1 MIHIVDPQTHEI
13 LDYITLDSV
22 IEDNH
27 KLNLETYLQTYD
39 AIVLGDGRYDKHL
52 EKRNLV
58 IIPDEDGTLQEFV
71 LFEVD
76 KYRDTEGR
84 KTHFYAHAS
93 YLELKKANIIYPN
106 KYESLTASQLGG
118 VALNNTGWQIGQVES
133 TGTRTMTIENHT
145 SPYEFIKRIA
155 REFEAELRF
164 RVETD
169 GQRITGR
176 YVDMLERIGEWR
188 GRQVEF
194 GRDLDGIR
202 RVEKQDIVT
211 ALLGLG
217 PEQEDGTRLEV
228 LVEDEDALQRWG
240 RVDDHG
246 NLHHLIEPYEIES
259 SRTEMT
265 ETEARQYTRTALDKR
280 INTQV
285 GYETTVVDLEEVP
298 GMSNKKI
305 RFGDTIRIKDTHFNP
320 PLYLEARV
328 YEMTRSLKHKAK
340 KDIKLGDYIE
350 YTEEEVSAVFNQLRN
365 EIRKRLDRIAVVSI
379 NSSAGNVFKNAQGS
393 TELTART
400 FVSGS
405 ERDEDGMLYD
415 YQWIK
420 FDKDGDLVDGWVEQ
434 GKTITVT
441 ANDIDEKATYRA
453 LVAYE
458 LDVIG
463 TNEITISNVFDG
475 EQGPPGEKGED
486 GEPGPKGDK
495 GDPGPKGDTGPQGP
509 KGDKGDAGPK
519 GDDGQGVD
527 DITPQYYSSTSNTS
541 QTGGSWAETKP
552 TWQPNRYLWTRNKI
566 TYSNPT
572 NIEYTTPILDDS
584 WEAITTADGKNSIIP
599 SPTEPSTSGRKVG
612 DAWFELRSDG
622 SMVIHDFNGVE
633 WVKRQFGEQSLIA
646 NSITAN
652 HIKSLAG
659 LNVNDQFIVD
669 SEGNVTFAG
678 NLSGASGTFSGEISG
693 AQITGSVFET
703 TGVGSSTTISDG
715 KVRAQSSE
723 YNHIPNSVTTV
734 SNNGISI
741 EYIDTSMW
749 PSYHGRQLDIHSDK
763 LVARDH
769 PTYSATNDL
778 LPFHFEM
785 SQANFIGSLK
795 LENASGTSNALE
807 FPSGHMISE
816 NNTTGEPNDW
826 RFYGNRANG
835 QSPFS
840 VRSHVNKTN
849 FRTDLY
855 VATDGTLYS
864 TPTYNTTSSN
874 AANVR
879 IGIDSAGESRFL
891 RTSSAKK
898 YKHDIQLSDVDPYKI
913 LDLEI
918 KSWYDKREYEEN
930 GKSTDG
936 LRRYHAL
943 VADDVAD
950 VLPEFADYNHEG
962 EVENY
967 NDRVF
972 SLLIPIV
979 KDILERLD
987 KLETN

>member
-1 MIHIVDPQTHEI
+1 MYLGKPHTIERDGDGATGYSNMIFIVNPQTHEI
-13 LDYITLDSV
+13 LDYITLDNV
-22 IEDNH
+22 IDDNH

-39 AIVLGDGRYDKHL
+39 AIVLGGGRYDKYL
-52 EKRNLV
+52 EKRNRV

-118 VALNNTGWQIGQVES
+118 IALNNTGWQIGIVEA

-155 REFEAELRF
+155 REFEVELRF

-202 RVEKQDIVT
+202 RIEKQDIVT

-217 PEQEDGTRLEV
+217 PEKEDGTRMEV
-228 LVEDEDALQRWG
+228 LGEDEDALQRWG
-240 RVDDHG
+240 RVDEHG
-246 NLHHLIEPYEIES
+246 NLHHLIEPYEIQS
-259 SRTEMT
+259 DRQEMT
-265 ETEARQYTRTALDKR
+265 EEEARQYTRTALDKR

-328 YEMTRSLKHKAK
+328 YEMTRSLKFKAK

-350 YTEEEVSAVFNQLRN
+350 YTEEQVNAVWNQLRN

-405 ERDEDGMLYD
+405 ERDENGTLYD

-420 FDKDGDLVDGWVEQ
+420 FDKDGNLVNGWVEQ

-441 ANDIDEKATYRA
+441 ANDIDEKATYRV

-475 EQGPPGEKGED
+475 QQGEQGPPGEKGA
-486 GEPGPKGDK
+486 PGPNRVDENTEFGDGYDPTKIEIGGRNYARELGGDNYNINRVYSIDRQYTTIATIDGKLWLKQSGNDIFRIASIPIERNTTYTWSFNIYKTGSEQQISVHQWDGSRYGDK
-495 GDPGPKGDTGPQGP
+495 NYIVGNLPVRIKHTFTSRSNSTREILHLRELGTSDEWYFSDFKLEKG
-509 KGDKGDAGPK
+509 
-519 GDDGQGVD
+519 
-527 DITPQYYSSTSNTS
+527 
-541 QTGGSWAETKP
+541 
-552 TWQPNRYLWTRNKI
+552 NKA
-566 TYSNPT
+566 TDWSPAP
-572 NIEYTTPILDDS
+572 EDV
-584 WEAITTADGKNSIIP
+584 EQAIQEVYTTADGKNTIIP
-599 SPTEPSTSGRKVG
+599 SATEPSTTGRKVG

-646 NSITAN
+646 NSITAA

-659 LNVNDQFIVD
+659 LNVNDQFVVD
-669 SEGNVTFAG
+669 ADGNVSFAG
-678 NLSGASGTFSGEISG
+678 HLEGATGTFSGKLSTQQDIDVGRRITVLWSVGEESG
-693 AQITGSVFET
+693 IFFKG
-703 TGVGSSTTISDG
+703 
-715 KVRAQSSE
+715 
-723 YNHIPNSVTTV
+723 
-734 SNNGISI
+734 
-741 EYIDTSMW
+741 
-749 PSYHGRQLDIHSDK
+749 
-763 LVARDH
+763 
-769 PTYSATNDL
+769 PT
-778 LPFHFEM
+778 
-785 SQANFIGSLK
+785 
-795 LENASGTSNALE
+795 
-807 FPSGHMISE
+807 
-816 NNTTGEPNDW
+816 EPN
-826 RFYGNRANG
+826 
-835 QSPFS
+835 P
-840 VRSHVNKTN
+840 RSWIR
-849 FRTDLY
+849 RTD
-855 VATDGTLYS
+855 G
-864 TPTYNTTSSN
+864 
-874 AANVR
+874 
-879 IGIDSAGESRFL
+879 G
-891 RTSSAKK
+891 
-898 YKHDIQLSDVDPYKI
+898 
-913 LDLEI
+913 DLEI
-918 KSWYDKREYEEN
+918 FNDE
-930 GKSTDG
+930 GK
-936 LRRYHAL
+936 
-943 VADDVAD
+943 
-950 VLPEFADYNHEG
+950 
-962 EVENY
+962 
-967 NDRVF
+967 
-972 SLLIPIV
+972 I
-979 KDILERLD
+979 RLD
-987 KLETN
+987 SLNILYSLTVETGASFHFLDTPLWTGQMRMTDTQTVTPSKWLYNCMTDWILRWQRHISGQGAADSHYGYTHISKNHSNGASVAIPLAFSANEPYVRKLLYIYDDGIVGHADNLSYGAENITLTGVFEY